1 MKKLLL
7 VLTVGAM
14 AHCSLSAMNLLR
26 PWDTLIR
33 PPLDQS
39 RSVQVALFGEYGF
52 AAHAYNN
59 DGAKVNPLAIWDC
72 SESTLSMIKGFSP
85 DSPQGQLASR
95 LSAVVDDGTRGHI
108 VFHGEM
114 MQASFAATMR
124 AYFAKDWSFL
134 VSLPFHH
141 MSLKNVSY
149 CDKTLSI
156 TEGDE
161 DVKELL
167 TNNLAQNVCRLGNG
181 LSLGS
186 WERTG
191 LGDTALFVEWI
202 HDFEQAKIFLKNV
215 RVNWRLGGTIPSGKA
230 ADANKLMALPFGSDG
245 AASIIGGFGLELL
258 YGKNFKIGGDVEL
271 QQPFGNSITRRIK
284 TDSTQ
289 TNLLLLEKVCAY
301 KDFGIN
307 QRFNLFFQF
316 FEVLGGASLKVG
328 YQYFKHGDD
337 FLTLNTLAYADATA
351 NTSRTLFDWTLH
363 QAVFV
368 ADYNIGKHFDADA
381 LCLPRVSIFSRIP
394 FNGKR
399 AIASPTLGA
408 TFSLDF

>member
-14 AHCSLSAMNLLR
+14 AHGSLSAMNLLR

-33 PPLDQS
+33 PPLNQS

-59 DGAKVNPLAIWDC
+59 DGERVNPLAIWDC
-72 SESTLSMIKGFSP
+72 SEKTLSMIKGFTP

-95 LSAVVDDGTRGHI
+95 LADVVDDGTRGH
-108 VFHGEM
+108 VELRGEM
-114 MQASFAATMR
+114 MQASWAATAR
-124 AYFAKDWSFL
+124 AYFAKDWSVL

-141 MSLKNVSY
+141 MQLKNVSI

-156 TEGDE
+156 TQGDM

-167 TNNLAQNVCRLGNG
+167 TDNLAHNVCTLGDG

-202 HDFEQAKIFLKNV
+202 HDFEQAKTFLKNV
-215 RVNWRLGGTIPSGKA
+215 RVNWRLGGTFPTGKVGD
-230 ADANKLMALPFGSDG
+230 ADKLMALPFGADG
-245 AASIIGGFGLELL
+245 SASIIGGFGLELL

-271 QQPFGNSITRRIK
+271 QQPFGNSLTRRIK

-301 KDFGIN
+301 KDFGIK

-316 FEVLGGASLKVG
+316 FEFLGGASVKVG
-328 YQYFKHGDD
+328 YQYLKQGDD
-337 FLTLNTLAYADATA
+337 FLTLNTLAYADVTA

-381 LCLPRVSIFSRIP
+381 LCLPRVSVFSRIP

-408 TFSLDF
+408 MFSLDF

>member
-1 MKKLLL
+1 MKKLFL
-7 VLTVGAM
+7 VLTVGALV
-14 AHCSLSAMNLLR
+14 HCPLSAMNLLR

-39 RSVQVALFGEYGF
+39 RKVQIALFGEYGF
-52 AAHAYNN
+52 AAHAYNK

-72 SESTLSMIKGFSP
+72 SESTLAMIKGFSP
-85 DSPQGQLASR
+85 NSPQGQLATR
-95 LSAVVDDGTRGHI
+95 LSTVTDDGTRGH
-108 VFHGEM
+108 VEFHGDM
-114 MQASFAATMR
+114 MQASWAATMR
-124 AYFAKDWSFL
+124 AYFAKDWSLL

-161 DVKELL
+161 DVKKLL
-167 TNNLAQNVCRLGNG
+167 TNDLAKNVYVLGDG

-230 ADANKLMALPFGSDG
+230 ADENKLMALPFGSDG
-245 AASIIGGFGLELL
+245 AASIIAGFGLELL
-258 YGKNFKIGGDVEL
+258 YGKNFKLGGDVEL
-271 QQPFGNSITRRIK
+271 QKPFGNTRCRRIK
-284 TDSTQ
+284 TDTTQ
-289 TNLLLLEKVCAY
+289 TNLLLLAKVDAY
-301 KDFGIN
+301 QDFAIN

-328 YQYFKHGDD
+328 YQYFKKGDD
-337 FLTLNTLAYADATA
+337 YLTLNSLEYADATA
-351 NTSRTLFDWTLH
+351 NTSRPLFDWTLH
-363 QAVFV
+363 QAVLV
-368 ADYNIGKHFDADA
+368 ADYNIGKHFEKDAV
-381 LCLPRVSIFSRIP
+381 CLPRVSLFSRIP

-399 AIASPTLGA
+399 VIASPTLGA
-408 TFSLDF
+408 MFSLDF